1 VEAAGPRRRAG
12 RVRRRASPAGPGPM
26 LSFARDLPNVCT
38 LAGLFAAVLGL
49 YFALRG
55 IYPAAVIALLWATV
69 FDWSDGLI
77 ARRMKGRT
85 ADQRAIGAQLDSLVD
100 IVSFSVAPALLLL
113 SVGHFSPWFIPGA
126 FVILAT
132 GVIRLSY
139 FNVFGLLNDS
149 TYRGLALDN
158 NLIVLALL
166 FVFEP
171 VVGIAHFAVVLYLAL
186 MMLAALNVAPIQ
198 TPKLGGRWYYAVI
211 LYALA
216 LTGVYGWQL
225 A

>member
-1 VEAAGPRRRAG
+1 
-12 RVRRRASPAGPGPM
+12 M
-26 LSFARDLPNVCT
+26 LSFARDLPNACS

-49 YFALRG
+49 YFAIRG
-55 IYPAAVIALLWATV
+55 VHPAAVMALLWATV

-85 ADQRAIGAQLDSLVD
+85 ADQRAFGAQLDSLID

-113 SVGHFSPWFIPGA
+113 SVGRFSPWFVPGA

-139 FNVFGLLNDS
+139 FNVFGLLDDS
-149 TYRGLALDN
+149 TYRGLSLDN
-158 NLIVLALL
+158 NVIVLALL

-171 VVGIAHFAVVLYLAL
+171 VIGMTNFAIVLYVAL
-186 MMLAALNVAPIQ
+186 MALAALNVAPME
-198 TPKLGGRWYYAVI
+198 TPKLGGRWYYALI

-216 LTGVYGWQL
+216 LTGVYASRL

>member
-1 VEAAGPRRRAG
+1 
-12 RVRRRASPAGPGPM
+12 M
-26 LSFARDLPNVCT
+26 LSFAWELPNVCS
-38 LAGLFAAVLGL
+38 LAGLLAALLGL
-49 YFALRG
+49 FFAIRG
-55 IYPAAVIALLWATV
+55 VYPAAMMGLLWAVV

-85 ADQRAIGAQLDSLVD
+85 ADQRSFGAQLDSLID

-113 SVGHFSPWFIPGA
+113 SVGHFSPWFVPGA

-139 FNVFGLLNDS
+139 FNVFGLLDDS

-158 NLIVLALL
+158 NVVILAFL

-171 VVGIAHFAVVLYLAL
+171 VIGRTVFAVVLYVVLVV
-186 MMLAALNVAPIQ
+186 LAALNVAPIE

-211 LYALA
+211 LYALLLSA
-216 LTGVYGWQL
+216 VYGWQL
-225 A
+225 H

>member
-1 VEAAGPRRRAG
+1 
-12 RVRRRASPAGPGPM
+12 M
-26 LSFARDLPNVCT
+26 LSFARDLPNACS

-49 YFALRG
+49 YFAIRG
-55 IYPAAVIALLWATV
+55 VYPAALMALLWATV

-85 ADQRAIGAQLDSLVD
+85 ANQRAFGAQLDSLID

-113 SVGHFSPWFIPGA
+113 SVGRFSPWFIPGA

-139 FNVFGLLNDS
+139 FNVFGLIDDS
-149 TYRGLALDN
+149 TYRGLSLDN
-158 NLIVLALL
+158 NVIVVALL

-171 VVGIAHFAVVLYLAL
+171 VVGITIFAIVVYVAL
-186 MMLAALNVAPIQ
+186 MVLAAFNVAPIQ

-211 LYALA
+211 VYALA